1 MNRLIAYRSSEPERL
16 RTVLRSHP
24 GALLGSGSGG
34 SDKTPVP
41 GDAPDDQLVPTPGQW
56 ARWGVGFYVGGEALV
71 QRWSDETARGLAAV
85 LELRSDN
92 LIAQVRRVGQ
102 GDAATQTSTAEPP
115 FRFRR
120 FTLAVQGDLGVLV
133 RDRQA
138 RIAELPD
145 FLRAHVRGTS
155 AAETLFYQFL
165 LRLHE
170 ADPTYLT
177 RPELPAEVAV
187 AALGQVLY
195 AVAAASET
203 GAPAQ
208 HVALSNGQWLV
219 VARRGP
225 QPLWYRA
232 LVGLG
237 GGDDHFRAIYAIAD
251 AEAMLRAGESGMIEL
266 PDNYALMVGTDVDF
280 QILPLSL

>member
-1 MNRLIAYRSSEPERL
+1 MNRLIAYRSSQPERL

-24 GALLGSGSGG
+24 GALPIRDG

-41 GDAPDDQLVPTPGQW
+41 GEAVDAAAASKPGEW
-56 ARWGVGFYVGGEALV
+56 ARWGVGFYVDGEALV
-71 QRWSDETARGLAAV
+71 QRWSDEVARGLAAV
-85 LELRSDN
+85 LDLRSNN
-92 LIAQVRRVGQ
+92 LIAKARTANAS
-102 GDAATQTSTAEPP
+102 DLSTQTSTAEPP

-120 FTLAVQGDLGVLV
+120 YTLAVQGDLSALASE
-133 RDRQA
+133 RAA
-138 RIAELPD
+138 RNAELPD
-145 FLRAHVRGTS
+145 FLRTQLRGTTD
-155 AAETLFYQFL
+155 AEALFYQFL

-170 ADPTYLT
+170 ADPTYLS

-187 AALGQVLY
+187 AALGQVLH
-195 AVAAASET
+195 AAGGPTGEG

-208 HVALSNGQWLV
+208 HAALSNGRWLI

-237 GGDDHFRAIYAIAD
+237 GGEEDFRAILAIAD
-251 AEAMLRAGESGMIEL
+251 LSSESRAGESGLVEL
-266 PDNYALMVGTDVDF
+266 PDNYALMVGADVDF
-280 QILPLSL
+280 HILPLSL